1 VARRECRTGRTNES
15 VHVRKG
21 VRTMGNCCGCGP
33 KKKDTKKQDK
43 PKEKK
48 SGCKK

>member
-1 VARRECRTGRTNES
+1 
-15 VHVRKG
+15 
-21 VRTMGNCCGCGP
+21 MGKCCGCGTS
-33 KKKDTKKQDK
+33 KKDTKKQDK